1 MLTVN
6 YATCVPNLTY
16 CPNYVCD
23 PLEELGQKT
32 DQFICPQDCATSIYG
47 PHTSNEAG
55 RGIRAGSGLCTC
67 DEFGKCS
74 CGPHELGL
82 PRRKK
87 YPKLTPTYS
96 IYAKD
101 VIVLEDLPCGSSCQ
115 IAAIVCPLV
124 LMLLTIIL
132 LIWRVKKR
140 KETVNDSSK
149 KGRLDD
155 GTRETE
161 TDTLTDIP
169 MVPVQSEFTFKAE
182 GDPKWEFSRSQLVL
196 DVTLGEGEF
205 GKVVKG
211 YATNIQD
218 RPGVTTV
225 AVKML
230 KNCANSVELLALLS
244 EFQLLQEVSHPNVIR
259 LLGACTHESPLII
272 IEYAKHG
279 SLRNYLRLSRKLE
292 CHGIEFT
299 NGVEPITVKEVLSF
313 AWQICKGM
321 AYLTEIKVKLN
332 DNNVKLSIVVL
343 VSLLSLSNCI
353 SLVLII
359 LNPKKK

>member
-1 MLTVN
+1 MLTIN

-16 CPNYVCD
+16 CPNYICD

-47 PHTSNEAG
+47 PHTSNEGG

-74 CGPHELGL
+74 CGPHELS
-82 PRRKK
+82 PRRRKK
-87 YPKLTPTYS
+87 YSRLIPIVIKHGEV
-96 IYAKD
+96 ID
-101 VIVLEDLPCGSSCQ
+101 VYEEPACGSSCQ
-115 IAAIVCPLV
+115 ILAIVCPLV
-124 LMLLTIIL
+124 LVLVMVIL
-132 LIWRVKKR
+132 LICRLRKR
-140 KETVNDSSK
+140 KDTAKDSSK
-149 KGRLDD
+149 KGRLEG

-182 GDPKWEFSRSQLVL
+182 GDPKWEFPRSQLVL
-196 DVTLGEGEF
+196 DIILGEGEF
-205 GKVVKG
+205 GKVFKG

-259 LLGACTHESPLII
+259 LLGACTQESPMII

-299 NGVEPITVKEVLSF
+299 NGVESITVKDVLSF

-321 AYLTEIKVKLN
+321 AYLTEIKVIFH
-332 DNNVKLSIVVL
+332 DS
-343 VSLLSLSNCI
+343 
-353 SLVLII
+353 
-359 LNPKKK
+359 